1 MWRRAWFLLA
11 GVLAVGLVL
20 TRRRLSEAQAE
31 LDRVRA
37 EVVATQER
45 AAQPGLAEAAATVGE
60 TAMTGGKA
68 TAETAAAGSDL
79 SSEWEQAVPPMDS

>member
-1 MWRRAWFLLA
+1 MWRRAWPLLT

-37 EVVATQER
+37 KAAATRES
-45 AAQPGLAEAAATVGE
+45 AAEHGPAETAATVGE
-60 TAMTGGKA
+60 PGATGGKA
-68 TAETAAAGSDL
+68 TAESVTVESDL